1 MINSTQDFKNF
12 INDSNIKRIFI
23 LCGKKSFKTSGAET
37 FLKKIISNKE
47 TKILFKSSEIPIY
60 EELVKI
66 ILSIRNFKPDLLL
79 AIGGGTVIDY
89 AKIANIVD
97 VKKNLKDL
105 IKNYSYP
112 FKKKYAKLL
121 CIPTTDQVRK

>member
-1 MINSTQDFKNF
+1 MV
-12 INDSNIKRIFI
+12 
-23 LCGKKSFKTSGAET
+23 KSLLKTSGAET

-47 TKILFKSSEIPIY
+47 TKILFKSSEILIY

-112 FKKKYAKLL
+112 FKKICKIAMYTNYSRIRCGSDLKCSYLY
-121 CIPTTDQVRK
+121 